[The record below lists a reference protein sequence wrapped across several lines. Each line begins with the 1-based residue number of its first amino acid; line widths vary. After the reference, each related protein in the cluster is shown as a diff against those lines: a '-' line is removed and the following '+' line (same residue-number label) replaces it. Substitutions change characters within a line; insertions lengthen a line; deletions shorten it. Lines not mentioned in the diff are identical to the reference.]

1 MKFKVSLQNGWHP
14 HKFKRANRALKKLKT
29 YLGRIIRDIGRKL
42 GGNADL
48 LAGIVL
54 ERMLARARRVLEQKQ
69 HRRGP
74 KVYSLH
80 EPEVECI
87 GKGKAH
93 RPYEFGVK
101 VSVATTLAYAKGG
114 QFVTH
119 VKAPPGDPYDG
130 HTLATVIP
138 DMEALIGNTLERLL
152 ADKGYRGHNAP
163 PDYKFRVFTSGQKRR
178 VTPQITRELRKPSA
192 VEQVIG
198 HLKSEHRMGR
208 NYLWHREGDASNA
221 VLAAVGYN
229 FRRLICWPQALVVAN
244 PGHPPRPTPDQ
255 SSLNSGFFT
264 DDQTAS

>member
-1 MKFKVSLQNGWHP
+1 MTLCPRQAVQACQQGLE
-14 HKFKRANRALKKLKT
+14 KLKT

-101 VSVATTLAYAKGG
+101 VSVATTLAHAKGG

-119 VKAPPGDPYDG
+119 EKAPPGDPYDG

-138 DMEALIGNTLERLL
+138 DMEALIAIPSSASSPTR
-152 ADKGYRGHNAP
+152 AIAATMPHP
-163 PDYKFRVFTSGQKRR
+163 ITSSGCSRQ
-178 VTPQITRELRKPSA
+178 
-192 VEQVIG
+192 
-198 HLKSEHRMGR
+198 GR
-208 NYLWHREGDASNA
+208 
-221 VLAAVGYN
+221 
-229 FRRLICWPQALVVAN
+229 
-244 PGHPPRPTPDQ
+244 
-255 SSLNSGFFT
+255 SGG
-264 DDQTAS
+264 